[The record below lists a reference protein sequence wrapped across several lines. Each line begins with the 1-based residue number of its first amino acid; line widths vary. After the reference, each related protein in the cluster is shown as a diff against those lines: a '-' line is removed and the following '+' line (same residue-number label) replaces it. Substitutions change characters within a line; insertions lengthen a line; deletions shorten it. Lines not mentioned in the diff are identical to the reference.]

1 MAHSSKTQLAV
12 RSSYVNEQQDLT
24 VAASMHGVS
33 YGTAR
38 NWKKRAKEEGDDW
51 DTARNALLLSQG
63 GKKELLNQ
71 VLERFYIQSERIF
84 ESIEKTEQ
92 LQPQEMVD
100 LMSKW
105 ADSMSKVSKF
115 LGTNN
120 DFNKIGFALELLQ
133 LLSTFIR
140 NDYPQHA
147 HVFLEI
153 LEPFGREVSKTYG

>member
-38 NWKKRAKEEGDDW
+38 NWKARAKKEGDDW
-51 DTARNALLLSQG
+51 DTA
-63 GKKELLNQ
+63 
-71 VLERFYIQSERIF
+71 
-84 ESIEKTEQ
+84 Q
-92 LQPQEMVD
+92 LKPQDMVD

-115 LGTNN
+115 LGTSNN
-120 DFNKIGFALELLQ
+120 FDKIGFAMELLQ